1 MNLLQGPLASWPRL
15 EGPNAV
21 TIGVFDGV
29 HLGHRAILDRLR
41 SAKLPTTVL
50 TFDPHPAEVLTP
62 GTNPR
67 LLTTIDERVE
77 LLEKEGIST
86 VGILDLSGIR
96 HLDPEQFVMEVLI
109 ETLGVGCL
117 VIGSDF
123 HFGKDR
129 AGNAA
134 YLSRAGE
141 QHGFDVDVVDLV
153 ADSSEEVVTS
163 SRIRG
168 LVESG
173 EVSEASLLLGSRFR
187 ISNVV
192 VDGEKRGRAL
202 GYPTA
207 NLRPPARKVIPGHGI
222 YAALALL
229 EGSAHPA
236 AVNVG
241 VRPTFGASE
250 LLIEAYL
257 LDFEG
262 DLYGSWLTV
271 EFVERLRPELDFPNA
286 EALVEQIN
294 DDVARVRR
302 ILKSPVAT

>member
-1 MNLLQGPLASWPRL
+1 MNLLQGPLASWARL

-41 SAKLPTTVL
+41 SSKLPTTVL
-50 TFDPHPAEVLTP
+50 TFDPHPAEVLAP

-109 ETLGVGCL
+109 ETLGVGRL

-129 AGNAA
+129 AGNAD
-134 YLSRAGE
+134 YLKRAGE

-168 LVESG
+168 LVEDG
-173 EVSEASLLLGSRFR
+173 DVSEASLLLGSGFR

-192 VDGEKRGRAL
+192 VHGENRGRVL

-222 YAALALL
+222 YAARVLL
-229 EGSAHPA
+229 EDEAHSA

-241 VRPTFGASE
+241 VRPTFGAKE

-262 DLYGSWLTV
+262 DLYGRWLSV
-271 EFVERLRPELDFPNA
+271 EFVERLRPEIDFPNA

>member
-1 MNLLQGPLASWPRL
+1 LL
-15 EGPNAV
+15 
-21 TIGVFDGV
+21 D
-29 HLGHRAILDRLR
+29 
-41 SAKLPTTVL
+41 
-50 TFDPHPAEVLTP
+50 
-62 GTNPR
+62 
-67 LLTTIDERVE
+67 
-77 LLEKEGIST
+77 KEGIST

-96 HLDPEQFVMEVLI
+96 HLDPEQFVIQVLV

-129 AGNAA
+129 AGNAD
-134 YLSRAGE
+134 YLRRAGE
-141 QHGFDVDVVDLV
+141 QHGFDVEVVDLV
-153 ADSSEEVVTS
+153 ADSSEHIVTS

-168 LVESG
+168 LIEDG
-173 EVSEASLLLGSRFR
+173 EIAEASLLLGSRFR

-202 GYPTA
+202 GFPTA

-222 YAALALL
+222 YAALAVL
-229 EGSAHPA
+229 EGEAHPA

-271 EFVERLRPELDFPNA
+271 EFVERLRPELDFPNV
-286 EALVEQIN
+286 EALVEQIG
-294 DDVARVRR
+294 DDVAHVRR

>member
-1 MNLLQGPLASWPRL
+1 LASWARL

-41 SAKLPTTVL
+41 SSKLPTTVL
-50 TFDPHPAEVLTP
+50 TFDPHPAEVLAP

-109 ETLGVGCL
+109 ETLGVGRL

-129 AGNAA
+129 AGNAD
-134 YLSRAGE
+134 YLKRAGE

-168 LVESG
+168 LVEDG
-173 EVSEASLLLGSRFR
+173 DVSEASLLLGSGFR

-192 VDGEKRGRAL
+192 VHGENRGRVL

-222 YAALALL
+222 YAARVLL
-229 EGSAHPA
+229 EDEAHSA

-241 VRPTFGASE
+241 VRPTFGAKE

-262 DLYGSWLTV
+262 DLYGRWLSV
-271 EFVERLRPELDFPNA
+271 EFVERLRPEIDFPNA